1 MLQFHFEVLYSFP
14 LYYIIQHFIS
24 MILCFTAVAFFPR
37 ESLYFR
43 GYRKSLKIHKIIIY
57 LTLCVSECCIHYI
70 IALKCFHKLHSE
82 MCHSKLP
89 L

>member
-1 MLQFHFEVLYSFP
+1 MLQFQFEVNPFP
-14 LYYIIQHFIS
+14 LYFIILHFIS
-24 MILCFTAVAFFPR
+24 MILCFTAVAFSC
-37 ESLYFR
+37 ESLYFQH
-43 GYRKSLKIHKIIIY
+43 YRKSLKIHKIIIY
-57 LTLCVSECCIHYI
+57 QTLCVSKCCIHYI